1 MTFVRNE
8 LKNFKKVLSPK
19 YPESSE
25 KPREE
30 EESVGGDEDE
40 LSSSSSSSRDAFLKI
55 TLNSLRR
62 MKREQLGDSLKSSKM
77 LLRFNS

>member
-19 YPESSE
+19 YPESSA

-30 EESVGGDEDE
+30 EEGVGGDEDE
-40 LSSSSSSSRDAFLKI
+40 LSSSSRDAFLKI
-55 TLNSLRR
+55 TLNFLRR
-62 MKREQLGDSLKSSKM
+62 MKREQLADSLKSSKM

>member
-19 YPESSE
+19 YPESSA

-30 EESVGGDEDE
+30 EEGVGGDEDE
-40 LSSSSSSSRDAFLKI
+40 LSSSSSRDAFLKI
-55 TLNSLRR
+55 TLNFLRR
-62 MKREQLGDSLKSSKM
+62 MKREQLADSLSQ
-77 LLRFNS
+77 